1 MLGRRRGRRFE
12 SLCILARKH
21 VLHLRPRYNDFMQV
35 RASSDCYAVMR
46 KFVLPTRIVEE
57 VSPALPLPPPP
68 RLSAQFIHG
77 RNLHLKNWE
86 NWPSNW
92 PVFVRQ
98 LVKFSKVEES
108 IVRILIRYIYVPF
121 LSRSMH
127 IFENCD

>member
-46 KFVLPTRIVEE
+46 KFVLPARIVEE
-57 VSPALPLPPPP
+57 VSPALALPLPLP
-68 RLSAQFIHG
+68 SQFIHD

-86 NWPSNW
+86 NWPLNW
-92 PVFVRQ
+92 PIFVRQ
-98 LVKFSKVEES
+98 LVKFSKVKES
-108 IVRILIRYIYVPF
+108 IVRILIKYIRIYIYILF
-121 LSRSMH
+121 
-127 IFENCD
+127 F

>member
-68 RLSAQFIHG
+68 LRPIYTRSKFTFEKLGKLAVE
-77 RNLHLKNWE
+77 LA
-86 NWPSNW
+86 
-92 PVFVRQ
+92 VFVRQ
-98 LVKFSKVEES
+98 LVKFSKVGES